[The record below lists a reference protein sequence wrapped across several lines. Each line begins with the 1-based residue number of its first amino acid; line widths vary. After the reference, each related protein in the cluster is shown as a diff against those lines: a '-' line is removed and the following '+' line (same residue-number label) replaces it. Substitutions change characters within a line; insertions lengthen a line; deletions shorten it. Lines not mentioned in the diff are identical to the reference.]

1 MNLRNIHNKYKG
13 TVKNVSLYFSA
24 SLLKVVISLLMNPF
38 VALNM
43 THTDYA
49 ITGYFGSFSS
59 LLFPLMSF
67 SFFQYYS
74 KNYFRF
80 SEDKRERMCT
90 TISSALLLLGVLE
103 LILVFICFYVYFKVY
118 NVSFSFFPYAFL
130 SFSTIFFN
138 NFFQFKLVDLK
149 LKRDA
154 KAFFKYNLY
163 NTIVYSILVLVLVI
177 LLKLGALGSLT
188 SSLLTGIIVGLYCFF
203 KLVKKIEID
212 KAILK
217 DALLFCWPLIMAGSM
232 NYFFSG
238 IDRAMLEQ
246 INDNYNLGLYNV
258 AFGITGYLAIFHTAI
273 SQTFQPDIF
282 QAVAA
287 NNKKK
292 IIKIV
297 GGLNL
302 LNAIPIIAFIALAP
316 IVIKTL
322 TFDRYTEASQF
333 ARILALKNITS
344 CVYFSISSIIVA
356 YGYSKVTLLNKIIG
370 TIICIVMF
378 KVLISKYGFYG
389 AAWGQVL
396 SFFFMS
402 VISSM
407 FLIYKFKTRKS
418 AQL

>member
-1 MNLRNIHNKYKG
+1 MI
-13 TVKNVSLYFSA
+13 KNASLYFSA
-24 SLLKVVISLLMNPF
+24 SLLKAVISLVMNPF

-59 LLFPLMSF
+59 LFLPLMSF
-67 SFFQYYS
+67 SFFQYYT

-80 SEDKRERMCT
+80 SEDKRERMRT

-103 LILVFICFYVYFKVY
+103 LILIFICFYAYSKVY
-118 NVSFSFFPYAFL
+118 NVRFHFFPYAFL

-149 LKRDA
+149 LRRDA
-154 KAFFKYNLY
+154 KTFFKYNLY
-163 NTIVYSILVLVLVI
+163 NTILYSILVLVLVI

-188 SSLLTGIIVGLYCFF
+188 SSLLTGIMLGFYCFF
-203 KLVKKIEID
+203 KLVTKIEID
-212 KAILK
+212 KIILK
-217 DALLFCWPLIMAGSM
+217 DALLFCWPLIIAESM

-258 AFGITGYLAIFHTAI
+258 ALSITGYLAIFYTAI
-273 SQTFQPDIF
+273 AQTFQPDIF
-282 QAVAA
+282 QAVTDS
-287 NNKKK
+287 NKNK

-297 GGLNL
+297 LGLNL
-302 LNAIPIIAFIALAP
+302 LNAIPIMAFIALAP
-316 IVIKTL
+316 LVIKIL
-322 TFDRYTEASQF
+322 TFDRYTEASHF

-344 CVYFSISSIIVA
+344 CVYFSISSILIA
-356 YGYSKVTLLNKIIG
+356 YGYSKVVLLNKTIG
-370 TIICIVMF
+370 TLICIVMF
-378 KVLISKYGFYG
+378 KVMISKYGFYG

-402 VISSM
+402 VISLI
-407 FLIYKFKTRKS
+407 FLVYKFKTRTN